1 MSAPEV
7 KKPTFYITTPIFYV
21 NAQPH
26 LGHAYCAIVGD
37 VMARYKRSRGYDV
50 RYCTGTDEHGE
61 KVAEAAAE
69 AGMDPLAFCTKVSQ
83 RFVDAWQQLDIRYDD
98 YIRTTEERHQKGV
111 HKFIELLVAR
121 GHIYKGPYVGW
132 YCVREETFW
141 PESKLIVGAP
151 CPECERK
158 LESRETDLW
167 CSFHQKSFPKGSIE
181 PTRLCPNDECRRPVK
196 KVEEENYFFRLTAF
210 QKWLEEHFAANPEF
224 ILPTNRTN
232 EMLGVLRDG
241 LQDVSVTRTSF
252 KWGIPFPGDPEHVIY
267 VWFEALMNYI
277 TALGFGDDGP
287 AMRYWPQNVQLL
299 GKDIARFHTLLFP
312 AMLHAAGL
320 PVMER
325 SFITGMITNKGV
337 KMSKSLGNVIDPF
350 ELAAKFGTDCV
361 RWTLLREVAPGNDGD
376 FSNEA
381 MTARYNAE
389 LANGIG
395 NLLSR
400 TTNIVEKNRGGLL
413 PACGPGAT
421 EVDAAVPKVAAE
433 EVAAYSAALDKW
445 EFAKALN
452 AAHRLSSALDK
463 YVDETKPWALA
474 KANDPRLDTVLY
486 TCAEGLRILSIL
498 IEPFIPSSALKLRV
512 SLGVDAEQTWEHV
525 GWGRTAPGVKV
536 TKGAS
541 LFPKIEGQK

>member
-1 MSAPEV
+1 M
-7 KKPTFYITTPIFYV
+7 KTFYVTTPIFYV

-37 VMARYKRSRGYDV
+37 VMARYKRLRGYDV

-69 AGMDPLAFCTKVSQ
+69 AGMQPLEFCTKVSQ
-83 RFVDAWQQLDIRYDD
+83 RFVDAWKQLDIQYDD
-98 YIRTTEERHQKGV
+98 YIRTTDERHKKGV
-111 HKFIELLVAR
+111 ARFIELLKEK

-141 PESKLIVGAP
+141 PESKLISGAP

-181 PTRLCPNDECRRPVK
+181 VTKLCPNEECRRPVK

-210 QKWLEEHFAANPEF
+210 QDYLAKHFAENPEF

-232 EMLGVLRDG
+232 EMLAVLRDG

-252 KWGIPFPGDPEHVIY
+252 KWGIPFPGDPQHVIY

-277 TALGFGDDGP
+277 TALGFGETR
-287 AMRYWPQNVQLL
+287 ANMKYWPTNVQLL
-299 GKDIARFHTLLFP
+299 GKDIARFHTLLWP
-312 AMLHAAGL
+312 AMCHAAGL
-320 PVMER
+320 PPIER
-325 SFITGMITNKGV
+325 SFVTGMITNKGV

-350 ELAAKFGTDCV
+350 ELAGKYGTDCV
-361 RWTLLREVAPGNDGD
+361 RWTLLREVVPGNDGD
-376 FSNEA
+376 FSHEA
-381 MTARYNAE
+381 MSTRYNAE
-389 LANGIG
+389 LANGLG

-400 TTNIVEKNRGGLL
+400 ISSIVAKNLGGSL
-413 PACGPGAT
+413 PAAG
-421 EVDAAVPKVAAE
+421 EISELDAAVPKALSEGTTEFAE
-433 EVAAYSAALDKW
+433 ALDRW

-452 AAHRLSSALDK
+452 TVHRLIGVLDK

-474 KANDPRLDTVLY
+474 KTGDPKLNTVLY

-498 IEPFIPSSALKLRV
+498 VEPFIPGSARKMRAA
-512 SLGVDAEQTWEHV
+512 LGVDANQSWEHV
-525 GWGRTAPGVKV
+525 GWGRIAAGSTV
-536 TKGAS
+536 TKTA
-541 LFPKIEGQK
+541 LFPKIEAPKTA

>member
-1 MSAPEV
+1 M
-7 KKPTFYITTPIFYV
+7 KTFYVTTPIFYV

-37 VMARYKRSRGYDV
+37 VMARYKRLRGYEV

-69 AGMDPLAFCTKVSQ
+69 AGMQPLEFCTKVSQ
-83 RFVDAWQQLDIRYDD
+83 RFVDAWKQLDIQYDD
-98 YIRTTEERHQKGV
+98 YIRTTDERHKKGV
-111 HKFIELLVAR
+111 ARFIEKLKEK

-141 PESKLIVGAP
+141 PESKLITGAP

-181 PTRLCPNDECRRPVK
+181 PTKLCPNEECRRPVK

-210 QKWLEEHFAANPEF
+210 QDFLAQHFAANPDF
-224 ILPTNRTN
+224 IVPNNRTN
-232 EMLGVLRDG
+232 EMLAVLRDG

-252 KWGIPFPGDPEHVIY
+252 KWGIPFPGDPQHVIY

-277 TALGFGDDGP
+277 TALGFAEDGP
-287 AMRYWPQNVQLL
+287 AMKFWPTNVQLL
-299 GKDIARFHTLLFP
+299 GKDIARFHTLLWP

-320 PVMER
+320 PVIQS

-350 ELAAKFGTDCV
+350 ELAGKFGTDCV
-361 RWTLLREVAPGNDGD
+361 RWTLLREVVPGNDGD

-381 MTARYNAE
+381 MTTRYNAE
-389 LANGIG
+389 LANGLG

-400 TTNIVEKNRGGLL
+400 TSNIVVKDRGGSL
-413 PACGPGAT
+413 PASGPGAT
-421 EVDAAVPKVAAE
+421 EVDAAIPNVLAEGVAEFAE
-433 EVAAYSAALDKW
+433 ALDRW

-452 AAHRLSSALDK
+452 AVHRLIGVLDK

-474 KANDPRLDTVLY
+474 KAKDPRLDTVLY

-498 IEPFIPSSALKLRV
+498 IEPFIPTSARKLRDA
-512 SLGVDAEQTWEHV
+512 LGVDAIQTWEHV
-525 GWGRTAPGVKV
+525 GWGRSKPGATV
-536 TKGAS
+536 TKGAA
-541 LFPKIEGQK
+541 LFPKIEPPKK